1 MQDISVHKLGQAVGL
16 YVSKKASNIEQ
27 AEYIAYGA
35 EILIGSVV
43 KLSILF
49 FIAGILNTLLEVS
62 ILLIVTGVI
71 RTLSGGA
78 HCSAYYRCMVTS
90 VAMLNAIGYITKSIY
105 PYMKQLPIFILLAIL
120 VLAICLYWRHAPQ
133 APDNKPFDNRKKEE
147 SFRRYTLIAVVSI
160 SIISVFFGT
169 DSPIGWTIM
178 FALMWQAFT
187 LTPAGHKF
195 IEAWDALLTIYRKG
209 GEAEC

>member
-62 ILLIVTGVI
+62 ILLIVTGAI

-78 HCSAYYRCMVTS
+78 HCSAYYRCMITS
-90 VAMLNAIGYITKSIY
+90 VVMLNAIGYITKSIY
-105 PYMKQLPIFILLAIL
+105 PYMKQLPIFILLVIL
-120 VLAICLYWRHAPQ
+120 VLPIYLYWRHAPQ
-133 APDNKPFDNRKKEE
+133 APDNKPFDCRKKEE
-147 SFRRYTLIAVVSI
+147 SFRRCTLIAVVLLSVTTI
-160 SIISVFFGT
+160 SIGT
-169 DSPIGWTIM
+169 DSMIGWTIM
-178 FALMWQAFT
+178 LALLWQAFT
-187 LTPAGHKF
+187 LTTAGHKF
-195 IEAWDALLTIYRKG
+195 IGAWDALLTIKRKG